1 MITLSVNPKICI
13 VKAINEIV
21 TALISIG
28 APRRYRKWLVE
39 IIFVAG
45 LFVGCLDYAFHSVG
59 GGKGPKNEGA

>member
-1 MITLSVNPKICI
+1 MVAFSVNPEICI
-13 VKAINEIV
+13 VEAINEIV

-28 APRRYRKWLVE
+28 APRLYREWLVE

-45 LFVGCLDYAFHSVG
+45 LFVGCLNYAFHSVG